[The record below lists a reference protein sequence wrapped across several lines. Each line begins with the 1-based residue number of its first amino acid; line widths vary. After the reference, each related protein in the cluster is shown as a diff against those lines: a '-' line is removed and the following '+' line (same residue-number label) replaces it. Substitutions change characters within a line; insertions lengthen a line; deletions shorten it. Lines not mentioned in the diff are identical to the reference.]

1 MSLTIKYTIIHYDK
15 DVTGQYKFIKLVK
28 VAIANKVVT
37 PSLEYSTLTIVH
49 DDNNDN
55 DICYLLP

>member
-1 MSLTIKYTIIHYDK
+1 MLSSYDK

-28 VAIANKVVT
+28 IARANKVVT

-49 DDNNDN
+49 DDNIDN
-55 DICYLLP
+55 DVCYLLS